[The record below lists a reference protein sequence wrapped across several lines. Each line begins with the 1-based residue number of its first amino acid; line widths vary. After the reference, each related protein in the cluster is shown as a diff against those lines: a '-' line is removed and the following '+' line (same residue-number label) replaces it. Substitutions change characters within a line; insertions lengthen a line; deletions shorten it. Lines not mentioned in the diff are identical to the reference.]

1 MTHRIALVGS
11 GTMGAL
17 HALAL
22 ARTDRAKLIRVIEP
36 REDAGRACASHF
48 DTQWSAELESLSDV
62 DAVVLASATES
73 HTDLAREILAQGK
86 PLLVEKP
93 VASSR
98 YTTQEIVTLSA
109 SLDVPL
115 MCGLV
120 ERFNPAVLTA
130 LALCREPVHLLARRH
145 SPYASRVRT
154 GVSWDLLL
162 HDVDI
167 ALRLF
172 GTSPSRITSA
182 AGRFHPG
189 SDESAEDTVDAVL
202 AFPSG
207 LATLSASRL
216 GQRKV
221 RSLTIAELD
230 RLIELDLLR
239 QDVTIYRHVPREG
252 LPSGDSLWRP
262 REIIEIPEPIS
273 AREPLAAQ
281 LDHFLDLVEGKGD
294 AAAER
299 ASILPA
305 HQVVGTVLAHAAFAP
320 PFKG

>member
-17 HALAL
+17 HALVL

-36 REDAGRACASHF
+36 SEDAGRACASHF
-48 DTQWSAELESLSDV
+48 GTQWSAELESLSDV

-73 HTDLAREILAQGK
+73 HATLAREILAQGK

-93 VASSR
+93 VAASR
-98 YTTQEIVTLSA
+98 YTTEELVTLSA

-130 LALCREPVHLLARRH
+130 LALSREPVHLLARRH

-162 HDVDI
+162 HDVDV

-172 GTSPSRITSA
+172 GTSPSRITAA
-182 AGRFHPG
+182 AGRFHPS
-189 SDESAEDTVDAVL
+189 SDESAEDTVEAVL
-202 AFPSG
+202 TFPSG

-239 QDVTIYRHVPREG
+239 QEVTIYRHVPREG
-252 LPSGDSLWRP
+252 LPPGDSPWRP
-262 REIIEIPEPIS
+262 REIIEIPEPVS

-281 LDHFLDLVEGKGD
+281 LDHFLDLVEGRID
-294 AAAER
+294 AAKER
-299 ASILPA
+299 DSILPA
-305 HQVVGTVLAHAAFAP
+305 HQVVGTILTHAAFLP

>member
-73 HTDLAREILAQGK
+73 HTGLAREILAQGK

-98 YTTQEIVTLSA
+98 YTTEEIVALSA

-130 LALCREPVHLLARRH
+130 MALSREPVHLLARRH

-189 SDESAEDTVDAVL
+189 SEESAEDTVDAVL
-202 AFPSG
+202 AFPAG

-239 QDVTIYRHVPREG
+239 QDVTIYRHVPREV
-252 LPSGDSLWRP
+252 LPSGDSRWRP
-262 REIIEIPEPIS
+262 REIIEIPEPVS

-294 AAAER
+294 ATAER

-320 PFKG
+320 PWG